1 MAQAVRDVLQRMG
14 EAGVHP
20 REDTFNTLMEGALQ
34 NQDADLVPQLF
45 QQLISLDLEPD
56 SLSYT
61 ALITALA
68 RLSKPDVAVSPWLS
82 ILSLPMSC
90 RAAICRLDHAQV
102 QQRSSTE
109 RGCWV

>member
-1 MAQAVRDVLQRMG
+1 MG

-68 RLSKPDVAVSPWLS
+68 RLSKPDVAVSPRLS
-82 ILSLPMSC
+82 ILSLPMGFSGFMV
-90 RAAICRLDHAQV
+90 RV
-102 QQRSSTE
+102 
-109 RGCWV
+109 